1 MYISSPFQALD
12 IRARRDRT
20 HLFWDLEGIQVT
32 NSELDPCLVFVNA
45 ASPERVDRPSL
56 RDDYTD
62 GLIIEIVSK
71 CNNTIVIM
79 HNAGVRLVDRV
90 TRI

>member
-1 MYISSPFQALD
+1 MPFSQ
-12 IRARRDRT
+12 
-20 HLFWDLEGIQVT
+20 LFWNLEGTQVT
-32 NSELDPCLVFVNA
+32 NSELDTCLVFVNA
-45 ASPERVDRPSL
+45 ASSEGVDRPSL